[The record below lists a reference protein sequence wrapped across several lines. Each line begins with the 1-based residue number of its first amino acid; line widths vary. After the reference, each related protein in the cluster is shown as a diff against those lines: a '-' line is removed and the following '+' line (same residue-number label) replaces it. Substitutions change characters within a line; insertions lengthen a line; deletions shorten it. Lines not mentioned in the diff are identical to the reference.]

1 MKKIIDVIENRKKP
15 LFSIEILP
23 PLKGNSIYK
32 VFDIIDRLKKF
43 DPQFVNITSHHSEY
57 IYKPLPNGTLR
68 RVSVV
73 KRPGTVAI
81 AAAIQNKYGL
91 IPVPHIICRGFTKE
105 ETEYALLDLNFLG
118 INNLMLLRG
127 DDKRD
132 FISNTEQEN
141 YHEHAT
147 DLQNQINLF
156 NKGIGL
162 EDMAI
167 QGIETPFSYGMAC
180 YPEKHEEAPNM
191 ESDIHYLK
199 MKVDNGADYLITQMF
214 YDNDKYFS
222 FVERCRAEGIN
233 VPIIPGIKPLY
244 RKQQLTVLP
253 KVFRTDIPEA
263 LASQIRDCKSDAEAK
278 EIGIE
283 WGIKQ
288 CEELLEREVPG
299 IHFYTMG
306 ISDGVARIAEK
317 IF

>member
-1 MKKIIDVIENRKKP
+1 MKKIIDIIEGRNNP
-15 LFSIEILP
+15 FLSFEILP

-32 VFDIIDRLKKF
+32 VFDIIERLKKF

-57 IYKPLPNGTLR
+57 IYKPLPNGTHR

-73 KRPGTVAI
+73 KRPGTVAVS
-81 AAAIQNKYGL
+81 AAIQNKYGI

-132 FISNTEQEN
+132 FISEEGSES
-141 YHEHAT
+141 YHEHAI
-147 DLQNQINLF
+147 DLQKQVNLF

-162 EDMAI
+162 EDMTI

-191 ESDIHYLK
+191 ESDIRYLK

-214 YDNDKYFS
+214 YDNEKYFS
-222 FVERCRAEGIN
+222 FVDRCRAVGIN

-244 RKQQLTVLP
+244 KRTQLTVLP
-253 KVFRTDIPEA
+253 KIFRTDIPEA
-263 LASQIRDCKSDAEAK
+263 LASQVRDASDDSEVK
-278 EIGIE
+278 EIGIN
-283 WGIKQ
+283 WCVKQ
-288 CEELLEREVPG
+288 CDELIAKGVPG

-306 ISDGVARIAEK
+306 ISDGVAKIAEK